1 MAEEGRGW
9 LRRWRWAALAAAGL
23 CLAGVIRGTKAPDRF
38 DRPPCL
44 RLGEA
49 LYIPNGAKEFLPAGA
64 VFYGRIEHCVDD
76 QELPEEDLQANRP
89 WDGRAVYELRPE
101 VYCVYVEGRWRVFT
115 REE

>member
-1 MAEEGRGW
+1 MAGGGKRDVLREFALTAGRGHP
-9 LRRWRWAALAAAGL
+9 GI
-23 CLAGVIRGTKAPDRF
+23 VAPDRF

-89 WDGRAVYELRPE
+89 WDGRAVYVLHPE
-101 VYCVYVEGRWRVFT
+101 VYCVYVEGR
-115 REE
+115 